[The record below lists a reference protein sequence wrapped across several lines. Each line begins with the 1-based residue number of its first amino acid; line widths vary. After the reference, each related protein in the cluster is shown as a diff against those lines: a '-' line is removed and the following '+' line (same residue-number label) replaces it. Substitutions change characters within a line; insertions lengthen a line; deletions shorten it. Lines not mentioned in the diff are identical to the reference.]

1 MAPRVLLAAPLA
13 ALLLAG
19 CDASDPVTAAANV
32 EFVQEVDGREVV
44 VGRFDAT
51 GQTLDLSGVDRE
63 TVQVDPFTYSYSA
76 SYSSDLGG
84 FRYVLLTF
92 DDGDGSFGF
101 DVSLLA
107 SPPTETPALAPS
119 ARRALARDGRAAT
132 AEVSV
137 FAVADP
143 GMRPR
148 GRITLTFH
156 RDSAPDQEFVV
167 DLADNAVVVE
177 PALRVRGS
185 DLSLVE
191 GDDGF
196 GFRVQLTDEIAG
208 VVPLSVYRAGFGRSV
223 FGCST
228 SDDGP
233 ITPSWDAA
241 TSPAYLTKC
250 VDLDPETFEYDL
262 FFLDR

>member
-1 MAPRVLLAAPLA
+1 MVPRVFLAAPLV
-13 ALLLAG
+13 ALLVAG
-19 CDASDPVTAAANV
+19 CDTSDPVTAAADV
-32 EFVQEVDGREVV
+32 EFFQDVDGREVV
-44 VGRFDAT
+44 VGRFDAA
-51 GQTLDLSGVDRE
+51 GQTLDLGDVDRE
-63 TVQVDPFTYSYSA
+63 TIRVDPFTYSFSA
-76 SYSSDLGG
+76 SYSDDLGG

-92 DDGDGSFGF
+92 DDGDGSFGL

-107 SPPTETPALAPS
+107 SPPTRAPALAPN

-132 AEVSV
+132 AEVAV

-156 RDSAPDQEFVV
+156 RDAAPDQEFVV
-167 DLADNAVVVE
+167 DLADNAVVAE

-196 GFRVQLTDEIAG
+196 GFRIQFPEGTAG
-208 VVPLSVYRAGFGRSV
+208 VVPLSVYRAGFVRSTDR
-223 FGCST
+223 CSSGDGGAIPPSVEART
-228 SDDGP
+228 GAGP
-233 ITPSWDAA
+233 IRECPG
-241 TSPAYLTKC
+241 
-250 VDLDPETFEYDL
+250 VDPDTFDYSL
-262 FFLDR
+262 FFLER